1 VKPVRELAPGLT
13 SLQGCCLLQQSDLGE
28 TRVIFVRLC
37 LLLPCLLPMAA
48 TAADHCVDV
57 QSKQGWQQLSLPQ
70 GRITNV
76 AYSGGWSVI
85 AGLYKPVGPRG
96 YSGQDAKKLGPLY
109 GYKFDQSYAFGEML
123 VRDQAGRIVPFAE
136 FAALAVKAPDPAGVY
151 AFRIND
157 KDVALWDNAGAIRV
171 CISMD

>member
-1 VKPVRELAPGLT
+1 MAFAR
-13 SLQGCCLLQQSDLGE
+13 
-28 TRVIFVRLC
+28 F
-37 LLLPCLLPMAA
+37 LLLLLLFLPSSAL
-48 TAADHCVDV
+48 AADHCVTV
-57 QSKQGWQQLSLPQ
+57 QSKKGWQTLSLP
-70 GRITNV
+70 GGKIRKV
-76 AYSGGWSVI
+76 GFSGSWSVI
-85 AGLYKPVGPRG
+85 TGLYKPVGPRG

-136 FAALAVKAPDPAGVY
+136 FAALAVNSADPAGVY

-171 CISMD
+171 CVSMR